1 MSLDP
6 AEHRRIFLE
15 RIVPQEFEDAVPSLT
30 PAVVLMGGQPGS
42 GKSGLLDE
50 ATAYLSTSQAPAVQ
64 IVGDDLRDYHPDFKR
79 LLAVDDRTAAAAT
92 DQDSG
97 RWVEMCLAHARE
109 NRYSVVVEG
118 TMRNPQV
125 PLQTAA
131 AFRGDGYDV
140 EAWVMA
146 VDPLSSKLGILLRY
160 HEQREALGHGRFT
173 VDAAHDAGAAGLL
186 DSVDA
191 IQDTRAVDRIVV
203 AVRGPRV
210 LADLPGDV
218 ATPRVRDIITAE
230 RTRPWSPQE
239 VQDFTARAA
248 QLTEA
253 LPAGHE
259 HHELVDQLVEAAVDR
274 GRHYEVF
281 QAARIARAAFP
292 TTARDAV
299 QRPPGPTDDHEPGV
313 AGLQP
318 YRAQPGRP
326 AGPGDVGRPRDR
338 PYER

>member
-6 AEHRRIFLE
+6 VEHRRIFLE
-15 RIVPQEFEDAVPSLT
+15 RIVPQEFEDAVPSPT

-50 ATAYLSTSQAPAVQ
+50 ATAYLSTPQAPAVQ

-97 RWVEMCLAHARE
+97 RWVEMSIEYARK
-109 NRYSVVVEG
+109 NRYSVAIEG

-160 HEQREALGHGRFT
+160 HQQREAFGHGRFT
-173 VDAAHDAGAAGLL
+173 IDAAHDAGVTGLL

-191 IQDTRAVDRIVV
+191 LQDAQAVDRFLV
-203 AVRGPRV
+203 ATRGPNV
-210 LADLPGDV
+210 I
-218 ATPRVRDIITAE
+218 ATQHGAAPAPRVRQIVTAE
-230 RTRPWSPQE
+230 RGRPWSPQE
-239 VQDFTARAA
+239 VQDFVERAA
-248 QLTEA
+248 NLSAA

-259 HHELVDQLVEAAVDR
+259 HGPLLEDLATAAR
-274 GRHYEVF
+274 GRGEHYEAH
-281 QAARIARAAFP
+281 QAAKVTRAMFP
-292 TTARDAV
+292 TSAREAV
-299 QRPPGPTDDHEPGV
+299 QRPPTAVTTDRATDTARGRHGERDKGGP
-313 AGLQP
+313 
-318 YRAQPGRP
+318 
-326 AGPGDVGRPRDR
+326 
-338 PYER
+338 ER